1 MVYAS
6 PNHRLDRNGVP
17 VNTRCR
23 RQSLPVASVTVA
35 VALVLAGCAGPQL
48 TSPVGE
54 WGAVDNDHGVLS
66 IRSDGTFT
74 ITDASFNPLED
85 RDADNDFNATGTWRV
100 FPDEAELTLVFL
112 EASQGDWDV
121 SRASFDVPFRS
132 GTIRFHD
139 PDDVLDIEFRLVD
152 EASE

>member
-1 MVYAS
+1 MGHAS

-85 RDADNDFNATGTWRV
+85 RDADNDFNAAGAWRIV
-100 FPDEAELTLVFL
+100 RDNNDLLLDFE
-112 EASQGDWDV
+112 EASDGEWSV
-121 SRASFDVPFRS
+121 EPSGIVVPFRS
-132 GTIRFHD
+132 GAIRFHA
-139 PDDVLDIEFRLVD
+139 PDDVLGIEYRLVEEKPD
-152 EASE
+152 